1 MHRESRD
8 HGLFIPL
15 TLGIV
20 VVLALVVLLIF
31 FLPIVEDPRPRKPI
45 DGGYQT
51 TVWDKWTWERQAGR
65 SRDLYLPER
74 QAEKDAAGGVPPA
87 GSP

>member
-15 TLGIV
+15 TLGTV
-20 VVLALVVLLIF
+20 VVLAVLVLFIF
-31 FLPIVEDPRPRKPI
+31 VLPIVEDPRPRKPVA
-45 DGGYQT
+45 GGWKT
-51 TVWDKWTWERQAGR
+51 TVWDKWTWERRYRQVREAYER
-65 SRDLYLPER
+65 ELLHEKQFPENAPR
-74 QAEKDAAGGVPPA
+74 A